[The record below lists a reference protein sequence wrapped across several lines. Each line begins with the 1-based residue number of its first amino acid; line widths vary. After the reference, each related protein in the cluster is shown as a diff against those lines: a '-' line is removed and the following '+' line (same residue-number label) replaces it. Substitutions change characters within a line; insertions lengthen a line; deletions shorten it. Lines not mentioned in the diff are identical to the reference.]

1 MMAKRR
7 ASMRDR
13 TGPIDDSPGRRL
25 SAASV
30 SATIARIAT
39 GRRAPRSKGLLTG
52 VDEEKGGVELAVRSR
67 GYADS
72 DLIEIRIKLEDKV
85 LRVFARRS
93 QAYASNTGIFLTWMV
108 GTALVLLGLAFTVWA
123 RVHLGRNWSGI
134 VTVKQGHELIRS
146 GPYRWVRHPIYTGLL
161 LAFMGSAIALGQW
174 RGVLA
179 MLIVFAALWRKL
191 RLEERWMIETFG
203 AAYTAYRNEVAALI
217 PFVL

>member
-1 MMAKRR
+1 MAYQYRSVILALWVAWLIYWGILALNVKAARR
-7 ASMRDR
+7 RESLLSRAGHGVPLLVAAWLLI
-13 TGPIDDSPGRRL
+13 TPRL
-25 SAASV
+25 SDG
-30 SATIARIAT
+30 ILGARFLPA
-39 GRRAPRSKGLLTG
+39 GAVWS
-52 VDEEKGGVELAVRSR
+52 LA
-67 GYADS
+67 
-72 DLIEIRIKLEDKV
+72 
-85 LRVFARRS
+85 
-93 QAYASNTGIFLTWMV
+93 